1 MIAAKTAFRAMGCDI
16 VVAGAEEPQLEAIR
30 RLFAERDRVFSRFRP
45 DSELNSVNAA
55 AGEQTLVSHRFAQT
69 LRCALAVAAQTGGL
83 VDPTVGASLVALGYG
98 RDFAELGDDPAPPG
112 PVGAAPGWRRVDLVG
127 RLLRIPHGCMLDLN
141 GVVKAAT
148 VDEAVALLPVGGF
161 VSAGG
166 DLAVRGAT
174 DVALPAG
181 EAVRVVRGGIATTGT
196 ERRRWR
202 RGGAWFHHLIDPAT
216 GLPVR
221 SPWREVSASGASCLD
236 ADVAAR
242 SALLSGADGPE
253 WLDRRSLPGR
263 FVAEDGSVTVNRTW
277 ARMLGGQ
284 ACT

>member
-1 MIAAKTAFRAMGCDI
+1 VIAGQTAFRAMGCDI
-16 VVAGAEEPQLEAIR
+16 VAAGADEPALEAIR

-45 DSELNSVNAA
+45 DSELSSVNRA
-55 AGEQTLVSHRFAQT
+55 AGEPTLVSPRFAET
-69 LRCALAVAAQTGGL
+69 VRCALAVAEQTGGL

-98 RDFAELGDDPAPPG
+98 HDFADLGDNPAPPG
-112 PVGAAPGWRRVDLVG
+112 PVGPAPGWRRIELTG
-127 RLLRIPHGCMLDLN
+127 RLLRIPYGCVIDLN

-148 VDEAVALLPVGGF
+148 VDEAVDLLSGGGF

-166 DLAVRGAT
+166 DLAVRGPT

-181 EAVRVVRGGIATTGT
+181 GAVRVVRGGIATAGT

-202 RGGAWFHHLIDPAT
+202 RGGTWYHHLIDPAT
-216 GLPVR
+216 GLPAR
-221 SPWREVSASGASCLD
+221 SPWRGVSAAGASCLD

-242 SALLSGADGPE
+242 SALLAGADGPE
-253 WLDRRSLPGR
+253 WLDRRGLPGR
-263 FVAEDGSVTVNRTW
+263 FVAEDGRVTVNRTW
-277 ARMLGGQ
+277 TEMMIGP